1 MNPADEL
8 VHAIMHLSQL
18 QASVHLTVLYGHVS
32 DYDVD
37 THRVRCMVPA
47 WADGSG
53 APSLTNWIPLASP
66 SVGPGSGIQYA
77 LTGGAS
83 FTNPTD
89 GELVA
94 VLVLDDNSAALLAV
108 GPFWT
113 SKMATP
119 STQLSAPMQPGEIVS
134 YHASGSYLYFQQ
146 NGQINLNGQAG
157 SYLEIESGGQIDL
170 NGPVLFKG
178 PKIGFYNSAPIAQPT
193 VQPSL
198 IDTTGGTASITLL
211 PLTELTSGP
220 YAADAAILSAW
231 AAQFAKTL
239 NAFTAALAQAGI
251 NIVKHS

>member
-94 VLVLDDNSAALLAV
+94 VLVLDDSSAALLAV

-119 STQLSAPMQPGEIVS
+119 STQLSAPMQPGEIVT

-146 NGQINLNGQAG
+146 NGNVIVNGPTQFLG
-157 SYLEIESGGQIDL
+157 DVEFSGG
-170 NGPVLFKG
+170 
-178 PKIGFYNSAPIAQPT
+178 KIGFYNSAPVAQPT
-193 VQPSL
+193 VQPDM
-198 IDTTGGTASITLL
+198 IDATGGVANLTLGPITG
-211 PLTELTSGP
+211 TSVSYP
-220 YAADAAILSAW
+220 ADAVILRAW
-231 AAQFAKTL
+231 AAQLVKSV
-239 NAFTAALAQAGI
+239 NALTDALAASGI
-251 NIVKHS
+251 NLVQT